1 MGADRF
7 SVRGSLSRLSWG
19 SPALVVARFLAACW
33 LGGWRRRAG
42 NGSRRWCG
50 GPSAGFR
57 RHGCRRKAPMDGFT
71 ASRMRAPQTA
81 STDAAPRNGRG
92 PGTPPTPAISPAA
105 QAPPNRDANDLRQG
119 APGPAGWSFRPN
131 RRSRNVAR
139 PIPVNQSLPLPITA
153 APHRLMFF
161 IGAANVLAAMTW
173 WTGWLGGGMAN
184 PSVPAGW
191 MHAFTMQYQV
201 LPAFIFGFLLTVF
214 PRWT

>member
-71 ASRMRAPQTA
+71 ASRTRAPHTA
-81 STDAAPRNGRG
+81 STEAAPRNGRG
-92 PGTPPTPAISPAA
+92 PGTPPAPRLSPAA
-105 QAPPNRDANDLRQG
+105 QAQHRDTENAG
-119 APGPAGWSFRPN
+119 APATGVPRQRDSESAHDQATDDGDEEVGPERQPDERALPGGDGGGLETAEIAPHPPMLVPLDEHRPPPAGNP
-131 RRSRNVAR
+131 
-139 PIPVNQSLPLPITA
+139 
-153 APHRLMFF
+153 
-161 IGAANVLAAMTW
+161 ANMHHPQIVGDQHLV
-173 WTGWLGGGMAN
+173 TGL
-184 PSVPAGW
+184 
-191 MHAFTMQYQV
+191 
-201 LPAFIFGFLLTVF
+201 
-214 PRWT
+214 